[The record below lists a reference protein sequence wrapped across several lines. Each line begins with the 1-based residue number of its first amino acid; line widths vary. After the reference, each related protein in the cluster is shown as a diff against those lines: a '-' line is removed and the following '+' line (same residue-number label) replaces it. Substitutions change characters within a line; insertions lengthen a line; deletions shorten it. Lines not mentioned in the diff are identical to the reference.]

1 MKRMDL
7 LVKGG
12 KVFAGGRIQE
22 RDLWIK
28 DGKIA
33 ALGGSFQAEE
43 IIDARGRIVLPGAI
57 DLHVH
62 FRDPGHTYKED
73 WLSGS
78 TSAAAG
84 GVTTVVDQPNTDP
97 GTLDRR
103 SFELKLEIARRNSVV
118 DFCIN
123 GGPGKIDQLVDLGV
137 FAIGEIFTYEHSDD
151 ELYKML
157 REIEASQAIATIHAE
172 DKALLDKYTR
182 PLLALQDLKPDVYS
196 SSRPNIV
203 ESAAIEKVLEMK
215 TSGRIHICHLST
227 HQGLVQIQNAKLRG
241 RKVTCEV
248 APHHLLFS
256 RRNWW
261 KMRSYLKT
269 NPPVREV
276 EDNDALWAGL
286 QGGLIDVVASDH
298 APHLPEEKRDDIWN
312 APPGVPGVETMLS
325 LMLLYVR
332 RNFLTLDRMVDA
344 LSTRPARLFGLSSK
358 GEIAVG
364 KDADLVI
371 IDPRSRTKIRA
382 DRLHSRAE
390 WTPYEGMYAIFPKLT
405 LVRGTVVFDEEL
417 SVGPGH
423 GIHLSRPKKK

>member
-1 MKRMDL
+1 MDL